1 MKLRNSPCILRIH
14 SSKKKKEEEG
24 IYAELLLYFPWRSEK
39 KLRENFIDKF
49 NENYEIIKRN
59 KEMIYP
65 NSKMI
70 EDMRE
75 LLDSNEDI
83 RPKHLYENL
92 DPAGN
97 QDNLDNE
104 EMIEPMD
111 TSALPEE
118 DPVPVNSKSS
128 GLLFKRIEVD
138 EHDVML
144 QMARSLSLEQR
155 IVFDQILQF
164 CKTVLRSK
172 NGATDDLFPPNIIV
186 TGKNKKFSFGFLLHV
201 MHINTLLGGG
211 GAGKSYLIRTISKWT
226 EKILEKCGPYRP
238 KVLLLAYTGAASS
251 LIGNES

>member
-1 MKLRNSPCILRIH
+1 
-14 SSKKKKEEEG
+14 
-24 IYAELLLYFPWRSEK
+24 
-39 KLRENFIDKF
+39 
-49 NENYEIIKRN
+49 
-59 KEMIYP
+59 MIYP

-70 EDMRE
+70 EEMRE
-75 LLDSNEDI
+75 LLDSNEDT

-144 QMARSLSLEQR
+144 QMARSLSFGQR
-155 IVFDQILQF
+155 IVFDQIIQF

-172 NGATDDLFPPNIIV
+172 NGATDDLFPPHLIV
-186 TGKNKKFSFGFLLHV
+186 TGKNHFFKFSIII
-201 MHINTLLGGG
+201 HINTL
-211 GAGKSYLIRTISKWT
+211 I
-226 EKILEKCGPYRP
+226 
-238 KVLLLAYTGAASS
+238 
-251 LIGNES
+251 